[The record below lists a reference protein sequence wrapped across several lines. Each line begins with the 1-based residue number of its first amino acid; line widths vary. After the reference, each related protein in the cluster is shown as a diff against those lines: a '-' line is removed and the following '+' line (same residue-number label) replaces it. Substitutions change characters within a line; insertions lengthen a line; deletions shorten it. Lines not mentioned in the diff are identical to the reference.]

1 MLTLFV
7 ITGALLAIG
16 AALIASGILPEER
29 AQDLRSLTDVSIASG
44 MKIIEEPTVED
55 NTFI

>member
-1 MLTLFV
+1 M

-29 AQDLRSLTDVSIASG
+29 AQDFRSLTDVSIASG
-44 MKIIEEPTVED
+44 MKIIKEPAVED

>member
-1 MLTLFV
+1 M

-16 AALIASGILPEER
+16 AALFASGIVPGER
-29 AQDLRSLTDVSIASG
+29 AQDFRSLTDVSIASG
-44 MKIIEEPTVED
+44 MKIIKEPTVED

>member
-1 MLTLFV
+1 M

-16 AALIASGILPEER
+16 AALISSGILPEER
-29 AQDLRSLTDVSIASG
+29 AQDFRSLTDVSIAIG
-44 MKIIEEPTVED
+44 MKIIKEPTVED